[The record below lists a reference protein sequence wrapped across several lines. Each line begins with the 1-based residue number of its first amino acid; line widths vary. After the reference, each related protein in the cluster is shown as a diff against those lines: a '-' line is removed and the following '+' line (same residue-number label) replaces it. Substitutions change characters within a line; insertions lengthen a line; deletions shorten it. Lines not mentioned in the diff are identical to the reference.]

1 MATSEEYATWI
12 VNNADKKG
20 TPEFNT
26 VSAAYQDSKTSGA
39 KQASPYKAQ
48 AESQSNGGN
57 FLAGIG
63 GSMYGKYLAL
73 KQMTGQ
79 ATPDEVAEYKQ
90 AMAGLNS
97 TKSGMAGNITG
108 EVATMAPLGVGA
120 FGAGVKGLSALKLAN
135 ASKWLAGLE
144 TTAKGRAALAA
155 VGGAT
160 QGAMQPVGE
169 GESRG
174 TNAAIGTA
182 LGAGGSAIGDKVI
195 KTIAGSR
202 GAAAQQVDVMRKL
215 ADPDYRA
222 NIEANI
228 TVTLQNAGMDFN
240 AMGQKAKDMLTQ
252 QAARALEA
260 GAPMDAKALARQ
272 ATLASQPI
280 PMVGTKGQLSQ
291 NFYDQQTERMVADIP
306 VIGSGVRNRLEDQQG
321 QLLQN
326 MDMLKTGTGG
336 AAKTEAE
343 FGRTLRGNIADKYAA
358 TKTGVRAAY
367 KEAEDVSGENVTQVG
382 DNVLKWLEN
391 NKGFEGVGGLL
402 TKAKGLGIISVD
414 DAGELVANPT
424 TMRKLYELRRDASV
438 LAKDPST
445 KGHYGSEFKK
455 QIDDIF
461 TNDGGQL
468 YRDAAKLRAQQGAKF
483 ESGPAVIS
491 QILKKRAG
499 STTDDAIRPEALFDR
514 LIINGSQDDLLN
526 LRKFLLTGDKV
537 ERKEGLRVIRDLR
550 SQTVKFLQ
558 DAATREGQSPTVL
571 LASLENA
578 YSKIGPEKMTQ
589 IFGKAGADKM
599 NSFLESAKII
609 GKTKNFASPGSPTAS
624 KIAMM
629 MTNLANSLEK
639 LPMVGG
645 IASKTA
651 SIAIA
656 GSQAKSALKQPAQ
669 DIYSKEVAN
678 TVQGLSPWVQGAKY
692 GVLPLANQ

>member
-26 VSAAYQDSKTSGA
+26 VSAAYQDAKINSG
-39 KQASPYKAQ
+39 KQPSVYQSQAQ
-48 AESQSNGGN
+48 SQGNGTN

-79 ATPDEVAEYKQ
+79 ATPDEVEEYKQ
-90 AMAGLNS
+90 SMSGLNS

-108 EVATMAPLGVGA
+108 EVATMAPLGAGV

-135 ASKWLAGLE
+135 AAKWLSGLE
-144 TTAKGRAALAA
+144 ATAKGRAALAA

-174 TNAAIGTA
+174 TNAGVGLA
-182 LGAGGSAIGDKVI
+182 LGAAGSAVGDKVI

-202 GAAAQQVDVMRKL
+202 GAAAQQRDVLAKL

-222 NIEANI
+222 NIQADI
-228 TVTLQNAGMDFN
+228 TVTLKNAGMDFD
-240 AMGQKAKDMLTQ
+240 AMGQRAKEMLTQ
-252 QAARALEA
+252 QAARAIES
-260 GAPMDAKALARQ
+260 GAKLDAKSLARQ

-280 PMVGTKGQLSQ
+280 PMKGTKGQLGQ

-306 VIGSGVRNRLEDQQG
+306 VIGSSVRNRLEDQQG
-321 QLLQN
+321 QLVQN
-326 MDMLKTGTGG
+326 MDMLKSGTGG
-336 AAKTEAE
+336 TAKTEAD
-343 FGRTLRGNIADKYAA
+343 FGRSLRGNIADKYAA
-358 TKTGVRAAY
+358 TKSGVRAAY
-367 KEAEDVSGENVTQVG
+367 KEADDVSGGNVTQLG
-382 DNVLKWLEN
+382 DDVLKWFEHN
-391 NKGFEGVGGLL
+391 QGFEGVGGLL
-402 TKAKGLGIISVD
+402 TKAKGLGIVSTD
-414 DAGELVANPT
+414 DAGNLVANPT
-424 TMRKLYELRRDASV
+424 TMRSLYELRRDASV
-438 LAKDPST
+438 LAKDPGT
-445 KGHYGSEFKK
+445 KGHYGGEFKK
-455 QIDDIF
+455 KIDDIF

-468 YRDAAKLRAQQGAKF
+468 YRDAAKLRAEQGAKF

-499 STTDDAIRPEALFDR
+499 STTDPSIRPEALFDR

-526 LRKFLLTGDKV
+526 LRKFLLTGDKT
-537 ERKEGLRVIRDLR
+537 ERTQGMQLIRDLR
-550 SQTVKFLQ
+550 SQTVKHLQ
-558 DAATREGQSPTVL
+558 DAATRKGQSPTVL

-578 YSKIGPEKMTQ
+578 YSEIGPEKMAQ
-589 IFGKAGADKM
+589 IFGKGGADKM

-609 GKTKNFASPGSPTAS
+609 SKTKNFSSPGSPTAS

-629 MTNLANSLEK
+629 MTNLANTLEK
-639 LPMVGG
+639 LPIVGG
-645 IASKTA
+645 VSSKVATL
-651 SIAIA
+651 AIA
-656 GSQAKSALKQPAQ
+656 GSQAKGALKTPAQ
-669 DIYSKEVAN
+669 DIYNKEVAN
-678 TVQGLSPWVQGAKY
+678 TVKDLSPWVQGAKY